1 MALNPFFL
9 HGSTSEQRLVQDLI
23 NEQLR
28 MYGVEV
34 VYIPR
39 KIVNRDEILA
49 EVQSSKFDN
58 AYIIEAYLNTY
69 EGHTGGGDILS
80 KFGMQLKDEI
90 NLVISRERYEEYI
103 GAFIQDEDPYE
114 IEVALRPR
122 EGDVIY
128 FPLSERFFEVK
139 FVEHEKP
146 FYQLGKGY
154 TYELNC
160 ELFEYENEVLDVGIP
175 EVDRALENVG
185 EIISLK
191 MVGYGQTAA
200 IGADINTGYV
210 RKVYLNNDGYNYT
223 STPTVTFEAAP
234 SYGRSARGVAITTS
248 IGGVRSLK
256 EIILIDAGYG
266 YRHTP
271 TVTISGGGGVGAAA
285 TCSIELY
292 RKGVS
297 RGVVINR
304 GEGYTEIPSVTFSG
318 PTFTGAA
325 ATTVIINNA
334 VDRVS
339 MTDGGTN
346 YSTKLAIGV
355 TFSSPN
361 PVGFVTGAISAVA
374 ANDQLSTV
382 SITNAGIGHSIP
394 PTLTFSAPTGAA
406 ATATATAV
414 GGSLYGEQVS
424 SVSIASSGRYYLSAP
439 TVTFDNPTGIAST
452 ATANTT
458 LSSSGG
464 ISTFSYTLQ
473 SGGRYYLAPPTLTID
488 FLSLS
493 SGYIADSYFGTNA
506 WKVVNADLDRN
517 ITHPGTAS
525 TTAIGY
531 SGSIQLAAKIPSSLP
546 GLSTFISFNKLS
558 NGSKSTQ
565 VDLRVNDDGY
575 IEVGLGT
582 DKVGVNTNALTY
594 DYTGLD
600 VRDDQWHW
608 IYINSTIL
616 PNFTQRLELQVDG
629 GLPVDTFFSA
639 GGGEIQIVTGADVTP
654 PVIENDLNSG
664 IIVDGIFGTV
674 DAGTASSTAPG
685 SMPTADSNT
694 ILFDDFENDAIG
706 NLNSI
711 SIGCSISNGVVTSID
726 NSSTTLSGIITSI
739 VSAVIDPPIGTPSNF
754 VATGVASVTAGIVT
768 DISLDYAGYGYATS
782 PGVTLSAPTG
792 VATQFTATAHGKI
805 NGDGKLSEIE
815 ITDRG
820 LGYISN
826 PTVSISAP
834 LGQTPE
840 GYGNVGVAGTIISV
854 TLTKTGVGYT
864 EPSIVSISNTVTD
877 RDFATGFTTAT
888 GTVTLNELDNRID
901 HIKITDPGSG
911 YLTPPTVTVG
921 DAPIAAGIGTYWFNE
936 VITGSTS
943 GATARVKRWDGEEGI
958 LQISIE
964 NGTFLDGE
972 RVVGSSSSAIYVVD
986 YYINK
991 RDVPK
996 IASVENIDDYEQ
1008 NDEIEFEADQILDFT
1023 EKNPFGNY

>member
-1 MALNPFFL
+1 
-9 HGSTSEQRLVQDLI
+9 
-23 NEQLR
+23 
-28 MYGVEV
+28 
-34 VYIPR
+34 
-39 KIVNRDEILA
+39 
-49 EVQSSKFDN
+49 
-58 AYIIEAYLNTY
+58 
-69 EGHTGGGDILS
+69 
-80 KFGMQLKDEI
+80 MQLKDEI

-122 EGDVIY
+122 EGDIIY

-146 FYQLGKGY
+146 FYQLGRGY

-160 ELFEYENEVLDVGIP
+160 ELFEYENEVIDVGIP

-185 EIISLK
+185 EIITLK
-191 MVGYGQTAA
+191 MVGYGETAA
-200 IGADINTGYV
+200 VGADINTGYV
-210 RKVYLNNDGYNYT
+210 RQIYINNDGYNYT
-223 STPTVTFEAAP
+223 STPTVTFDDAP
-234 SYGRSARGVAITTS
+234 SYGRTAKGVAITTS

-256 EIILIDAGYG
+256 EIILTDAGYG

-271 TVTISGGGGVGAAA
+271 IVTISGGGGVGAAV
-285 TCSIELY
+285 TCSIELH

-297 RGVVINR
+297 RGLIINR
-304 GEGYTEIPSVTFSG
+304 GEGYTEVPSITFSG

-334 VDRVS
+334 VDRAVI
-339 MTDGGTN
+339 TEGGTN
-346 YSTKLAIGV
+346 YSPKLAIGV

-361 PVGFVTGAISAVA
+361 PVGFATGSVTAVA
-374 ANDQLSTV
+374 ANDQLSTLT
-382 SITNAGIGHSIP
+382 ITNAGIGHSVA

-414 GGSLYGEQVS
+414 GGSLYGEQIS
-424 SVSIASSGRYYLSAP
+424 SVSIASSGRYYLTAP
-439 TVTFDNPTGIAST
+439 TVTFDNPAGIAST

-458 LSSSGG
+458 LLSSGG

-493 SGYIADSYFGTNA
+493 PAYIADSYYGSNA
-506 WKVVNADLDRN
+506 WKIVNADPNRN
-517 ITHPGTAS
+517 ITYLGTAS
-525 TTAIGY
+525 TTSIGY
-531 SGSIQLAAKIPSSLP
+531 SGAIQLAAKIPSSLP
-546 GLSTFISFNKLS
+546 GLSTFIEFNKLS

-565 VDLRVNDDGY
+565 VDLRINDDGY
-575 IEVGLGT
+575 VEIGLGT
-582 DKVGVNTNALTY
+582 DKVGVNTDYLTY
-594 DYTGLD
+594 DFTGLD

-608 IYINSTIL
+608 IYIQTEIL
-616 PNFTQRLELQVDG
+616 PNFDQSLSLQVDG
-629 GLPVDTFFSA
+629 GLPVRTFFAA
-639 GGGEIQIVTGADVTP
+639 GGGEVDIVTNADITP
-654 PVIENDLNSG
+654 PVIQNDLNSG

-674 DAGTASSTAPG
+674 DAGTASSTAPA

-694 ILFDDFENDAIG
+694 VLFDDFENDAIG

-711 SIGCSISNGVVTSID
+711 SIGCSITNGVVTSID

-739 VSAVIDPPIGTPSNF
+739 VSAVIDPPIGTPSDF
-754 VATGVASVTAGIVT
+754 VATGIASVSSGIVT
-768 DISLDYAGYGYATS
+768 DITLTYVGYGYLTS

-792 VATQFTATAHGKI
+792 VATQFTATAISKI
-805 NGDGKLSEIE
+805 NGDGKLSEVE

-820 LGYISN
+820 IGYISN

-840 GYGNVGVAGTIISV
+840 GYGSVGVAGTVISI

-877 RDFATGFTTAT
+877 RDFATGFTTAI
-888 GTVTLNELDNRID
+888 GEVVLNEIDNRID
-901 HIKITDPGSG
+901 SVKIINPGSG
-911 YLTPPTVTVG
+911 YLTPPVVTIG
-921 DAPIAAGIGTYWFNE
+921 DAPIAAGIGTFWFNE

-996 IASVENIDDYEQ
+996 IASVANVDDYEQ

>member
-1 MALNPFFL
+1 
-9 HGSTSEQRLVQDLI
+9 
-23 NEQLR
+23 
-28 MYGVEV
+28 MYGIEV

-122 EGDVIY
+122 EGDIIY

-146 FYQLGKGY
+146 FYQLGRGY

-160 ELFEYENEVLDVGIP
+160 ELFEYENEVIDVGIP

-185 EIISLK
+185 EIITLK
-191 MVGYGQTAA
+191 MVGYGETAA
-200 IGADINTGYV
+200 VGADINTGYV
-210 RKVYLNNDGYNYT
+210 RQIYINNDGYNYT
-223 STPTVTFEAAP
+223 STPTVTFDDAP
-234 SYGRSARGVAITTS
+234 SYGRTAKGVAITTS

-256 EIILIDAGYG
+256 EIILTDAGYG

-271 TVTISGGGGVGAAA
+271 IVTISGGGGVGAAV
-285 TCSIELY
+285 TCSIELH

-297 RGVVINR
+297 RGLIINR
-304 GEGYTEIPSVTFSG
+304 GEGYTEVPSITFSG

-334 VDRVS
+334 VDRAVI
-339 MTDGGTN
+339 TEGGTN
-346 YSTKLAIGV
+346 YSPKLAIGV

-361 PVGFVTGAISAVA
+361 PVGFATGSVTAVA
-374 ANDQLSTV
+374 ANDQLSTLT
-382 SITNAGIGHSIP
+382 ITNAGIGHSVA

-414 GGSLYGEQVS
+414 GGSLYGEQIS
-424 SVSIASSGRYYLSAP
+424 SVSIASSGRYYLTAP
-439 TVTFDNPTGIAST
+439 TVTFDNPAGIAST

-458 LSSSGG
+458 LLSSGG

-493 SGYIADSYFGTNA
+493 PAYIADSYYGSNA
-506 WKVVNADLDRN
+506 WKIVNADPNRN
-517 ITHPGTAS
+517 ITYLGTAS
-525 TTAIGY
+525 TTSIGY
-531 SGSIQLAAKIPSSLP
+531 SGAIQLAAKIPSSLP
-546 GLSTFISFNKLS
+546 GLSTFIEFNKLS

-565 VDLRVNDDGY
+565 VDLRINDDGY
-575 IEVGLGT
+575 VEIGLGT
-582 DKVGVNTNALTY
+582 DKVGVNTDYLTY
-594 DYTGLD
+594 DFTGLD

-608 IYINSTIL
+608 IYIQTEIL
-616 PNFTQRLELQVDG
+616 PNFDQSLSLQVDG
-629 GLPVDTFFSA
+629 GLPVRTFFAA
-639 GGGEIQIVTGADVTP
+639 GGGEVDIVTNADITP
-654 PVIENDLNSG
+654 PVIQNDLNSG

-674 DAGTASSTAPG
+674 DAGTASSTAPA

-694 ILFDDFENDAIG
+694 VLFDDFENDAIG

-711 SIGCSISNGVVTSID
+711 SIGCSITNGVVTSID

-739 VSAVIDPPIGTPSNF
+739 VSAVIDPPIGTPSDF
-754 VATGVASVTAGIVT
+754 VATGIASVSSGIVT
-768 DISLDYAGYGYATS
+768 DITLTYVGYGYLTS

-792 VATQFTATAHGKI
+792 VATQFTATAISKI
-805 NGDGKLSEIE
+805 NGDGKLSEVE

-820 LGYISN
+820 IGYISN

-840 GYGNVGVAGTIISV
+840 GYGSVGVAGTVISI

-877 RDFATGFTTAT
+877 RDFATGFTTAI
-888 GTVTLNELDNRID
+888 GEVVLNEIDNRID
-901 HIKITDPGSG
+901 SVKIINPGSG
-911 YLTPPTVTVG
+911 YLTPPVVTIG
-921 DAPIAAGIGTYWFNE
+921 DAPIAAGIGTFWFNE

-996 IASVENIDDYEQ
+996 IASVANVDDYEQ